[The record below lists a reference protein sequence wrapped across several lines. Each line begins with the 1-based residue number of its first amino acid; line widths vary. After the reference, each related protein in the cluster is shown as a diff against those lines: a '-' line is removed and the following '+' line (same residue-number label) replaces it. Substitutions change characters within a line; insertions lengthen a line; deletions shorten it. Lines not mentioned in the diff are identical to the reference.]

1 MRIVA
6 DLHVHSKYSRATSR
20 EMGVESLARWAR
32 WKGINL
38 LGTGDFTHPTY
49 FAELRAALEPDGA
62 GLLRLRKGDRDLRF
76 MLTVEVSNV
85 YSQDGAVHRIH
96 TLIFAPSF
104 EVAAKL
110 NLALGRL
117 GKLSA
122 DGRPTFGISASDLA
136 ELTLSVA
143 PECFLVPAH
152 AWTPWYSVFGANSG
166 FDSVEE
172 CYGKAAKEIHAI
184 ETGLSSDPAMNWR
197 WSALDRVALISNS
210 DAHSPSRL
218 MREANVFD
226 TELSY
231 QGILDAIRAKDPRR
245 FLFTTEFFPEEG
257 KYHYDGHRAC
267 EIVWAP
273 AETRKNNKRCPVCGK
288 SVTVGVL
295 HRVENLADR
304 PEGWKPPQAVPA
316 VHLVPLQELIA
327 EALGQGVET
336 TGVEQEYFRLVQACG
351 NELAILLDLPEAE
364 LARFC
369 PPRIV
374 EGIRRMRAGQL
385 TIRPGYDGV
394 YGVVKVFGDDTP
406 AVETAASPASQL
418 ALF

>member
-49 FAELRAALEPDGA
+49 FAELRAAMEPDGA
-62 GLLRLRKGDRDLRF
+62 GLLRLKKGDRDLRF

-104 EVAAKL
+104 EAAAKL

-143 PECFLVPAH
+143 PDAFLVPAH

-172 CYGKAAKEIHAI
+172 CYGQAAKEIHAI

-231 QGILDAIRAKDPRR
+231 RGILEAIRAKDPRR
-245 FLFTTEFFPEEG
+245 FLFTIEFFPEEG

-273 AETRKNNKRCPVCGK
+273 AETRKHHGRCPVCGK

-295 HRVENLADR
+295 HRVENLSDR
-304 PEGWKPPQAVPA
+304 PEGWEPPEAIRA
-316 VHLVPLQELIA
+316 VHLVPLRELIA

-336 TGVEQEYFRLVQACG
+336 TGVEQEYLRLVQAGG

-374 EGIRRMRAGQL
+374 EGIRRMRAGQV

-394 YGVVKVFGDDTP
+394 YGVVKVFGGDTTTSSE
-406 AVETAASPASQL
+406 AEAPASQL

>member
-1 MRIVA
+1 MNI
-6 DLHVHSKYSRATSR
+6 
-20 EMGVESLARWAR
+20 ESLARWAR
-32 WKGINL
+32 LKGIDL

-62 GLLRLRKGDRDLRF
+62 GLLRLKKGDRDLRF

-104 EVAAKL
+104 ETAAKL

-136 ELTLSVA
+136 ELTLSVV
-143 PECFLVPAH
+143 PDCFLVPAH
-152 AWTPWYSVFGANSG
+152 AWTPWYSVFGASSG
-166 FDSVEE
+166 FDSLEA
-172 CYGKAAKEIHAI
+172 CYGDSTKAIHAI

-197 WSALDRVALISNS
+197 WSALDRIALISNS

-226 TELSY
+226 TDLSY
-231 QGILDAIRAKDPRR
+231 RGLLDAIRAKDPRR
-245 FLFTTEFFPEEG
+245 FLFTIEFFPEEG

-267 EIVWAP
+267 GVVWTP
-273 AETRKNNKRCPVCGK
+273 SETRKHGGRCPVCGK
-288 SVTVGVL
+288 PITVGVL
-295 HRVENLADR
+295 HRVESLADR
-304 PEGWKPPQAVPA
+304 PEGWTPPRTVPA

-327 EALGQGVET
+327 EALGHGFET
-336 TGVEQEYFRLVQACG
+336 SGVEQEYLRLVQAGG
-351 NELAILLDLPEAE
+351 NEIAILLDLPEAE
-364 LARFC
+364 LIRFC

-374 EGIRRMRAGQL
+374 EGIRRMRAGRL

-394 YGVVKVFGDDTP
+394 YGVVKVFGE
-406 AVETAASPASQL
+406 ETATTTEAEAPASQL